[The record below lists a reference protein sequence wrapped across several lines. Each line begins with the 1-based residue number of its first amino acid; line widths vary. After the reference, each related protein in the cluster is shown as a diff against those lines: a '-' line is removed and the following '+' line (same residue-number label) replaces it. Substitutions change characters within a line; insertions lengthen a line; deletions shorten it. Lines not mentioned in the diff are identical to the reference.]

1 MIDEWVSVDVREG
14 RSLKNLILAAYM
26 VIVRKEQEI
35 MLAVLLNRLTH
46 FLITYSLKGFCG
58 KP

>member
-35 MLAVLLNRLTH
+35 MLAVLLN
-46 FLITYSLKGFCG
+46 LKLSNL
-58 KP
+58 KLH